1 MSRTKTAYQFR
12 DPATGLF
19 WTGNLK
25 PGRGT
30 MFNDSGV
37 EVRGEN
43 SANALWR
50 QYEAMRR
57 LNTNEAVL
65 LPELERVEYLVRFDQ
80 TNVERFNADD
90 RFMIASLYQRLM
102 PHSAVL
108 RFARQIVDRADWQDF
123 PYMVES
129 SQGGPKKRL
138 DTLIEALN
146 DPLVSSRKT
155 GHRLIAVRS
164 EQELLF
170 CKLQLGDQYKCAW
183 EVATARKII

>member
-30 MFNDSGV
+30 MFNDEGT
-37 EVRGEN
+37 EVRSES
-43 SANALWR
+43 SASALWR

-57 LNTNEAVL
+57 LNTAAE
-65 LPELERVEYLVRFDQ
+65 LPVLERVEYLLRFDM
-80 TNVERFNADD
+80 TNVSQFSVDD
-90 RFMIASLYQRLM
+90 RYMIPALFQRIS

-108 RFARQIVDRADWQDF
+108 RFSRQIVDRVDWQDF
-123 PYMVES
+123 PYVVETV
-129 SQGGPKKRL
+129 QGGQKKRL
-138 DTLIEALN
+138 DDLIAALN

-155 GHRLIAVRS
+155 SHRLIAVRS

-170 CKLQLGDQYKCAW
+170 CKIQLGAQYKCAW
-183 EVATARKII
+183 ELATARKII